1 MLFKR
6 SSDITSFV
14 EHPVYSILKSYNIL
28 ILDFLFWFA
37 NIYSKCMWKSHFEIL
52 GTPQFYSFSAILLIL
67 LWSTLYI
74 AISKFYSLPLLIQI
88 VCVKGNFLKN
98 LSYSAKGAVILL
110 FSWSSLYI
118 EHWKCVVSWCW
129 FFHVDFPLITGR
141 ACVKFI
147 FYWKFR
153 CSAKE
158 TVLFSFMEHPVCNN
172 FKMYSFWI

>member
-98 LSYSAKGAVILL
+98 LSYSAKEAVILL

-118 EHWKCVVSWCW
+118 EH
-129 FFHVDFPLITGR
+129 
-141 ACVKFI
+141 
-147 FYWKFR
+147 
-153 CSAKE
+153 
-158 TVLFSFMEHPVCNN
+158 
-172 FKMYSFWI
+172 